1 MASPGAGPI
10 SGTLGKVLRSLLPE
24 TPLGDRI
31 YSTARFL
38 RHHRRLPRF
47 RGPQTFNDHLF
58 RLKHGGAL
66 DEPLRHYTSDKE
78 QVKSYVEEVIGSDY
92 VLPTL
97 GLLSGD
103 LEVERYRVSRAPCI
117 VKPTHLSGHVMI
129 VRDPDRDLDRAEMKR
144 WLRLDH
150 YRLCREANY
159 RGLQRRILVEEF
171 FSEDGTTP
179 ADDYKVFCFAGEP
192 KMIQV
197 DRGRFG
203 NHFRRFFS
211 PRWQALPFSYIH
223 PSRGEF
229 PRPDF
234 LDALLALSRRLAAP
248 FSFIRVDFLVA
259 RGEMKVGELTS
270 CPQSALGAF
279 RPASFDRRLGRLFSD
294 PDWEVE
300 RILA

>member
-1 MASPGAGPI
+1 M
-10 SGTLGKVLRSLLPE
+10 
-24 TPLGDRI
+24 GDRI

-47 RGPQTFNDHLF
+47 RVPRSFNDHLF

-66 DEPLRHYTSDKE
+66 EEPLRHFTADKE
-78 QVKSYVEEVIGSDY
+78 QLKSYAAEVVGRDY

-97 GLLSGD
+97 DLLCSD
-103 LEVERYRVSRAPCI
+103 LEVERYRVGRVPCI
-117 VKPTHLSGHVMI
+117 AKPTHLSGHVMI

-150 YRLCREANY
+150 YRLCREVNY
-159 RGLQRRILVEEF
+159 RGLEKRILVETY
-171 FSEDGTTP
+171 FSEDGTNP

-203 NHFRRFFS
+203 NHRRRLFS
-211 PRWQALPFSYIH
+211 PRWQALPFSYIR

-229 PRPDF
+229 PRPEF
-234 LDALLALSRRLAAP
+234 LGALLDLSRRLAAP
-248 FSFIRVDFLVA
+248 FGFVRVDFLVA
-259 RGEMKVGELTS
+259 DGQIKVGELTS
-270 CPQSALGAF
+270 CPQSALGVF
-279 RPASFDRRLGRLFSD
+279 RPVGFDQRLGRLFSD
-294 PDWEVE
+294 PEWEVE